1 MRETIE
7 DYKSFADENAEL
19 TTNELLN
26 ALNNKFEAT
35 FYHHKG
41 GIWLDCSDKGCK
53 NLLIFQIKMLTE
65 NSNAL

>member
-7 DYKSFADENAEL
+7 DYKFFADENAEL

-41 GIWLDCSDKGCK
+41 GIYVDMSDKGCK
-53 NLLIFQIKMLTE
+53 NLLI
-65 NSNAL
+65 

>member
-19 TTNELLN
+19 TTNKLLN
-26 ALNNKFEAT
+26 VLNSKFEAT

-41 GIWLDCSDKGCK
+41 AIWLDCSDKSCK
-53 NLLIFQIKMLTE
+53 NLLIFQKNVDRKL
-65 NSNAL
+65 

>member
-7 DYKSFADENAEL
+7 DYKFFADENAEL

-41 GIWLDCSDKGCK
+41 GIYVDMSDKGCK
-53 NLLIFQIKMLTE
+53 NLLIYQKKC
-65 NSNAL
+65 

>member
-7 DYKSFADENAEL
+7 DYKFFADENAEL

-26 ALNNKFEAT
+26 ALNNKIETT

-41 GIWLDCSDKGCK
+41 GIGLDCSDKGCK
-53 NLLIFQIKMLTE
+53 NLLIYQKKC
-65 NSNAL
+65 

>member
-26 ALNNKFEAT
+26 ALNNEFDAT
-35 FYHHKG
+35 FYIHKG

-53 NLLIFQIKMLTE
+53 NLLIFSKKC
-65 NSNAL
+65 

>member
-1 MRETIE
+1 MNRETIE

-26 ALNNKFEAT
+26 GLNNKFEAT

-41 GIWLDCSDKGCK
+41 CIWLDCSDKGCK
-53 NLLIFQIKMLTE
+53 NLLIFQKKC
-65 NSNAL
+65 